1 VPTHQLLEERDIGR
15 IARDAVW
22 SWLRHERSLTMQGAL
37 ITETTAPEP
46 QRELADLEYSKR
58 MSGAASSSMTPWV
71 KVAAPEIHEP
81 VDDGDRGSV
90 VPGVVGSI
98 EQPQTSQPFGGA
110 VYTFPQKQATVQLIV
125 GSDRSL
131 T

>member
-1 VPTHQLLEERDIGR
+1 VILAPHRCNRSKSLPQKSVNQRTTTDLFSSTDMWCSSLLGVC
-15 IARDAVW
+15 ANV
-22 SWLRHERSLTMQGAL
+22 
-37 ITETTAPEP
+37 
-46 QRELADLEYSKR
+46 
-58 MSGAASSSMTPWV
+58 
-71 KVAAPEIHEP
+71 
-81 VDDGDRGSV
+81 GDRPSV
-90 VPGVVGSI
+90 VPEVAASI